1 MNKSRRPF
9 FGPELVQ
16 MTKIEA
22 NCLGGTPQ
30 LTVAE

>member
-9 FGPELVQ
+9 FGPVLAE

-22 NCLGGTPQ
+22 NCLGAAPQ
-30 LTVAE
+30 LTVAK